1 MAEKITANI
10 HGIEH
15 TAEIMYIGQG
25 RYGMNVEGKEA
36 ARFTSAGGHHMI
48 VEVMFD
54 GEYERMDTIPETI
67 MAPFAA
73 LGEYVRRNF

>member
-1 MAEKITANI
+1 MAEQITAQIDGKTYN
-10 HGIEH
+10 
-15 TAEIMYIGQG
+15 AEIVYIGSGQ
-25 RYGMNVEGKEA
+25 YGMNVEGQQA
-36 ARFTSAGGHHMI
+36 ARFTSAGGHHMV

-73 LGEYVRRNF
+73 LGEYVRRNS